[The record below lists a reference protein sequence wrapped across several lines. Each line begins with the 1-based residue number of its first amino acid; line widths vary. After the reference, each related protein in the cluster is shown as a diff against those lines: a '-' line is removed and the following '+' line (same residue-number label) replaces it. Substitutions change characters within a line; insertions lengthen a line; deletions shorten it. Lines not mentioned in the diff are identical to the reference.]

1 MHSVD
6 SKSQL
11 NELKVNKLSFFGVEL
26 DVITGHPDYELLFV
40 ASQVA
45 KAAGLDSS
53 TVRQYTKRHKPEG
66 LRYEDCVT
74 NCHVMDGNGKRL
86 RSTAWLFS
94 EASTYQMLLRGHAP
108 QSEPFRKW
116 VTEEVLPSIRKSG
129 TYDIA
134 KSETS
139 EGLQF
144 AEELGVLRATL
155 ERLEATIALLPEQIQ
170 EALKS
175 ANIGSG
181 VSNEPSPYEGTQH
194 DSSTFG
200 DVRISYHYRERAAHN
215 FN

>member
-11 NELKVNKLSFFGVEL
+11 NELEVNKLSFFGVEL
-26 DVITGHPDYELLFV
+26 DVITGHPEYELLFV

-45 KAAGLDSS
+45 AAAGLKNPSHAVSS
-53 TVRQYTKRHKPEG
+53 FIKTSHEINAFKLSWLEG
-66 LRYEDCVT
+66 GLSLVDRRLQGRSW
-74 NCHVMDGNGKRL
+74 VMDE
-86 RSTAWLFS
+86 TT
-94 EASTYQMLLRGHAP
+94 TYRMLLKGIAP

-170 EALKS
+170 
-175 ANIGSG
+175 
-181 VSNEPSPYEGTQH
+181 
-194 DSSTFG
+194 D
-200 DVRISYHYRERAAHN
+200 
-215 FN
+215 

>member
-1 MHSVD
+1 MSH
-6 SKSQL
+6 
-11 NELKVNKLSFFGVEL
+11 ELKVNKLSFFGVEL
-26 DVITGHPDYELLFV
+26 DVITGHPDFELLFV

-45 KAAGLDSS
+45 AAAGLKNPSNQASVMAKRGKSIKVCNLPSKYRNSVGALHANLWLFDES
-53 TVRQYTKRHKPEG
+53 TVY
-66 LRYEDCVT
+66 L
-74 NCHVMDGNGKRL
+74 
-86 RSTAWLFS
+86 
-94 EASTYQMLLRGHAP
+94 MLMRGHAP

-116 VTEEVLPSIRKSG
+116 VTEEVLPSIRKTG

-134 KSETS
+134 KSETT

-170 EALKS
+170 LAVQQAATEALKS

-181 VSNEPSPYEGTQH
+181 VSNEASPYEGTQH

-200 DVRISYHYRERAAHN
+200 DVRISYHYRERTTHN

>member
-1 MHSVD
+1 MSH
-6 SKSQL
+6 
-11 NELKVNKLSFFGVEL
+11 ELKVSKLSFFGVEL

-45 KAAGLDSS
+45 AAAGLKNPSHAVSQFLRGNFTETALKFNTLHRCLSKLD
-53 TVRQYTKRHKPEG
+53 RG
-66 LRYEDCVT
+66 LVPA
-74 NCHVMDGNGKRL
+74 N
-86 RSTAWLFS
+86 AWIVD
-94 EASTYQMLLRGHAP
+94 EATTYRMLLKGHAP

-129 TYDIA
+129 TYDVS

-200 DVRISYHYRERAAHN
+200 DVRISYHYRERTTHN